1 MEQTE
6 AILIR
11 RHAWSDTSL
20 VLTWSTADHGKV
32 KTMAKGARR
41 AGSAFA
47 GRLDLFHRVEI
58 GYVPARR
65 GDLHALREVRLLAPF
80 GTGEAANL
88 FLAGY
93 FAELVDRATEPGQPV
108 PTIHSLLSR
117 ALTHLVANRATE
129 RALVFFEEELCR
141 HLGVLG
147 EREDALG
154 ELERYCGRI
163 PASRSEALALIN
175 RLGDR

>member
-20 VLTWSTADHGKV
+20 ILTWSTAVHGKV
-32 KTMAKGARR
+32 RTVAKGARR
-41 AGSAFA
+41 TASAFA

-58 GYVPARR
+58 GYALSRR
-65 GDLHALREVRLLAPF
+65 GDLHTLREIRLVAPF
-80 GTGEAANL
+80 AASAAANL

-93 FAELVDRATEPGQPV
+93 FAELVDRTTEPGQPV
-108 PTIHSLLSR
+108 PEIHDLLVR
-117 ALTHLVANRATE
+117 ALTHLGSAPASV

-141 HLGVLG
+141 QLGIFEASG
-147 EREDALG
+147 SALV
-154 ELERYCGRI
+154 ELERYCGKI
-163 PASRSEALALIN
+163 PPSRNEVLELMSRS
-175 RLGDR
+175 

>member
-20 VLTWSTADHGKV
+20 ILTWSTADYGKV
-32 KTMAKGARR
+32 QTVAKGARR

-58 GYVPARR
+58 GYVLARR
-65 GDLHALREVRLLAPF
+65 GDLHTLREIRLIDPF
-80 GTGEAANL
+80 AASAAANL

-93 FAELVDRATEPGQPV
+93 FSEVVDLSTEPGQPV
-108 PTIHSLLSR
+108 PEIHDLLSR
-117 ALTHLVANRATE
+117 GLNYLSGNPATE
-129 RALVFFEEELCR
+129 RALVFFEVELCR
-141 HLGVLG
+141 LLGVLDVHG
-147 EREDALG
+147 AVLN
-154 ELERYCGRI
+154 ELERYCGKI
-163 PASRSEALALIN
+163 PSSRNEAL
-175 RLGDR
+175 RLLGNS

>member
-20 VLTWSTADHGKV
+20 VLTWSTAGHGKV
-32 KTMAKGARR
+32 RTMAKGARR
-41 AGSAFA
+41 AGSPFA

-65 GDLHALREVRLLAPF
+65 GDLHTLREIRLVAPF
-80 GTGEAANL
+80 AASAAANL

-93 FAELVDRATEPGQPV
+93 FAELVDRTTEAGHPV
-108 PTIHSLLSR
+108 PEIHSLLVR
-117 ALTHLVANRATE
+117 ALTHLAVSPATG

-141 HLGVLG
+141 LLGIFEPG
-147 EREDALG
+147 ESALP
-154 ELERYCGRI
+154 ELERYCGKI
-163 PASRSEALALIN
+163 PASRNEVL
-175 RLGDR
+175 RLLGGV